1 MRWFRKLI
9 PWIVIAATI
18 AAMIYLPDVD
28 PERYTDYSSLF
39 GTERRRQANAG
50 FSVAVCK
57 NGKIVYQG
65 SFGKDGAGNPIA
77 RDSPMYLGPSSEIL
91 SGALLYSLS
100 LKGSLSLDDD
110 IRKHLPSLDISIPR
124 SLRDI
129 ESLKENDTALEENLI
144 TILQIASHAVDLSGR
159 DLEAFRSRISGME
172 AGQLDP
178 EFFLLSRFSAE
189 SAPRSRLAY
198 RLLGTI
204 MENAEGQSFH
214 KLLESSLLIP
224 LGMHGTTADPDSL
237 QGIVVGSGLFFG
249 LAFPYDSRVPI
260 IAAPADGIVSTA
272 EDVARFLSYITAPP
286 SKGIASIPP
295 AKVTNLY
302 QPLMPDSSS
311 GFGWRVES
319 TGGDRRVYQGGSV
332 EGFSSRVV
340 IWPERNAG
348 IAILSAQG
356 GVIQSNIVLPL
367 LTQAAESL
375 LFTGSSP
382 RLFALNRVLIIL
394 GISLLVYLI
403 SLLMQTTIARSWA
416 RNVLE
421 KRELGRLRVF
431 HLFTLGRTILGVGLR
446 IALLFAAP
454 YLVGQFLGTPHLGY
468 HDLFTMEPGSCAA
481 LIILLSIGTMRNC
494 SRLVWLYRINRG

>member
-1 MRWFRKLI
+1 
-9 PWIVIAATI
+9 
-18 AAMIYLPDVD
+18 MIYLPDVD
-28 PERYTDYSSLF
+28 PERYTDFSSLF

-57 NGKIVYQG
+57 NGKIIYQG
-65 SFGKDGAGNPIA
+65 YFGKDGAGNPIA

-110 IRKHLPSLDISIPR
+110 IRKHLPNLDMSKPR

-129 ESLKENDTALEENLI
+129 VGLKENDTEAEEEPI
-144 TILQIASHAVDLSGR
+144 TILQVASHAVDLSER
-159 DLEAFRSRISGME
+159 DLVAFRSRISGIE
-172 AGQLDP
+172 ARELDP
-178 EFFLLSRFSAE
+178 ELFLLSRFPAE
-189 SAPRSRLAY
+189 GVQRSRIAY
-198 RLLGTI
+198 RLLGTV
-204 MENAEGQSFH
+204 MENAEGQSFAR
-214 KLLESSLLIP
+214 LLESRLLIP
-224 LGMHGTTADPDSL
+224 LGMHGTTAEPDSL
-237 QGIVVGSGLFFG
+237 QGVAVGSGLFFG

-272 EDVARFLSYITAPP
+272 EDVAKFLSYITAPP
-286 SKGIASIPP
+286 SKGIASLPP
-295 AKVTNLY
+295 ARVAKLY
-302 QPLMPDSSS
+302 QPLTPGSSS

-319 TGGDRRVYQGGSV
+319 SGSDRRVYQGGSV

-356 GVIQSNIVLPL
+356 GIIQSNIVLPQ
-367 LTQAAESL
+367 LTSAAESL

-382 RLFALNRVLIIL
+382 RLFAINRMLIIL

-403 SLLMQTTIARSWA
+403 SLLMQTAIARSWA
-416 RNVLE
+416 RNMLE
-421 KRELGRLRVF
+421 KRELGRRRIMHF
-431 HLFTLGRTILGVGLR
+431 FTLGRTTIGIVLR
-446 IALLFAAP
+446 ITLLFAAP
-454 YLVGQFLGTPHLGY
+454 YLVGRFLGISRLGY

-481 LIILLSIGTMRNC
+481 FIMLTSIGTMRNC
-494 SRLVWLYRINRG
+494 SRLVWLYQLNRG

>member
-9 PWIVIAATI
+9 PWIVIAATV
-18 AAMIYLPDVD
+18 AAMIYLPDMD
-28 PERYTDYSSLF
+28 PERYTDFENLF
-39 GTERRRQANAG
+39 GTERRRQANSG
-50 FSVAVCK
+50 FSVAVCR
-57 NGKIVYQG
+57 NGKIIYQG

-110 IRKHLPSLDISIPR
+110 IRKHLPDLDMSKPR

-129 ESLKENDTALEENLI
+129 VGIKENGAGTEENPV
-144 TILQIASHAVDLSGR
+144 TILQVASHAVDLSER

-172 AGQLDP
+172 AGELDP
-178 EFFLLSRFSAE
+178 ELFLLTRFTTE
-189 SAPRSRLAY
+189 GAPRSRLAY

-204 MENAEGQSFH
+204 MENVEGQSFPR
-214 KLLESSLLIP
+214 LLESRLLIP
-224 LGMHGTTADPDSL
+224 LGMHGTTAAPASL
-237 QGIVVGSGLFFG
+237 QGIAIGSGLFFG
-249 LAFPYDSRVPI
+249 LAFPYDSRVPV

-286 SKGIASIPP
+286 SKGIASLPP
-295 AKVTNLY
+295 ARVAKLY
-302 QPLMPDSSS
+302 QPLIPEGST
-311 GFGWRVES
+311 GFGWRVENS
-319 TGGDRRVYQGGSV
+319 GSDRRVYQGGSV

-356 GVIQSNIVLPL
+356 GIIQSNLVLPL
-367 LTQAAESL
+367 LTSAAESL

-382 RLFALNRVLIIL
+382 RLFAINRVLVIL
-394 GISLLVYLI
+394 GISLLVYLV
-403 SLLMQTTIARSWA
+403 SLLMQTAIARSWA

-421 KRELGRLRVF
+421 KRELGRQKIV
-431 HLFTLGRTILGVGLR
+431 HLFTLGRTAAGVVLR

-454 YLVGQFLGTPHLGY
+454 YLVGRFLGIPRLGY

-481 LIILLSIGTMRNC
+481 FVILASVGTMRNC
-494 SRLVWLYRINRG
+494 SRMVWLYLISRG